1 MLGFVLFSPT
11 EEFCNKNNKAV
22 TPLLL
27 HIFNRSENSPTISPT
42 GEAMRVRSPLSFCI
56 LFLVTFTIIVGC
68 VNPATYIKTTTE
80 TNTSSSAVAG
90 AVRLGFSAWPG
101 WFPWQ
106 VTQEQ
111 KIFQANNVPVDLK
124 WFDGYLE
131 SISTL
136 TAGQIDAN
144 SQTLGDTV
152 NSISG
157 GADQVIVLVNDN
169 STGND
174 KVIVRDGINSIADLK
189 GKKVAAEEGT
199 VDHFLLLLGL
209 KKAGLSPQDIQFVP
223 LETGKAAAAFVA
235 GQVDATAVFAP
246 FTTQALKRE
255 GSKELFSSKDF
266 PGAISDHLVV
276 TRKFVEQYP
285 DRVQALVDSWFA
297 TLEYM
302 KANPDKAYEI
312 MAKRAGVPVEEYKQ
326 YADGTRIFTI
336 EENIKA
342 FQPGS
347 DLTSLQFAAQEM
359 SKFLKE
365 VGLSKTQPDL
375 SKLFDDRFVQA
386 YMKGL
391 GKRG

>member
-1 MLGFVLFSPT
+1 MKL
-11 EEFCNKNNKAV
+11 
-22 TPLLL
+22 
-27 HIFNRSENSPTISPT
+27 RSFLTYS
-42 GEAMRVRSPLSFCI
+42 I
-56 LFLVTFTIIVGC
+56 LFLITLSLTVSC
-68 VNPATYIKTTTE
+68 VNPAIYIKTTTE
-80 TNTSSSAVAG
+80 NDTTSSSIAG

-106 VTQEQ
+106 ITQEQ
-111 KIFQANNVPVDLK
+111 KIFQANKVAVDLK

-174 KVIVRDGINSIADLK
+174 KVIVRQGINSIADLK

-209 KKAGLSPQDIQFVP
+209 KKAGLSPQDIKFVP

-246 FTTQALKRE
+246 FTTQALKRS
-255 GSKELFSSKDF
+255 GSKELFSSKNF
-266 PGAISDHLVV
+266 PGAISDHLVF
-276 TRKFVEQYP
+276 TRKFVEQNP
-285 DRVQALVDSWFA
+285 DKVQAVVDSWFA
-297 TLEYM
+297 TLDFM
-302 KANPDKAYEI
+302 QANQEQANNIK
-312 MAKRAGVPVEEYKQ
+312 AKRAGVSVEEYKQ
-326 YADGTRIFTI
+326 YANGTRIFTI
-336 EENIKA
+336 EENLKA
-342 FQPGS
+342 FQPGN
-347 DLTSLQFAAQEM
+347 DMTSLQFAAQEM
-359 SKFLKE
+359 SKFLIQ
-365 VGLSKTQPDL
+365 VGLAKTQPDI
-375 SKLFDDRFVQA
+375 SKLFDDRFVKA
-386 YMKGL
+386 YAEKA
-391 GKRG
+391 KKA